1 MSVSRFLHNLGEKMK
16 ERIQRIKD
24 KLIEYWT
31 ERTSAQ
37 KMIILGSSVLVLA
50 LIITI
55 TFFTTKTDYAP
66 LYSNL
71 PPEEAG
77 QIKATL
83 DSRGIPSIVS
93 DDGTIS
99 VPEKSVNS
107 LKVELAAEGIPKS
120 GKIDYSFFSE
130 NAGFGMTENEFN
142 VLERGAVQTELENLI
157 KNIDGV
163 NHSTVMITL
172 PNESIWVAQD
182 EQTSSASVV
191 LNLAAGKELNQ
202 KEINALYNLVSKSI
216 PNLPKENIVIMDQF
230 FNYYD
235 VNSETDSSGYTLYEQ
250 QRKIKRDIER
260 DLQRQVQQMLSTII
274 GPGKVVSSVTADI
287 DFTQENREEN
297 LVEPVDLEN
306 MEGLQ
311 VSVERI
317 RESFNGDAA
326 GAEGIAGTGET
337 DIPEYPAIAGGQTGD
352 YERDEERIN
361 NEFNRIRK
369 EIVES
374 PYKIQ
379 DLGIQ
384 VMVEPPDP
392 EEPTS
397 LDPQTINDIENILS
411 SIVRTSISKNTETPI
426 EDEDITEK
434 IYVSAQPFYGKPD
447 LQSDENS
454 GLPLWLYIV
463 GGILLVIIIVLAIL
477 LFRRKQEEDEY
488 EELAE
493 EEIIPEQEEEI
504 PDIDTSVTTEEQKR
518 LKQIEKLANEKPED
532 FAKLLRTWLSEE

>member
-1 MSVSRFLHNLGEKMK
+1 MSASRFFHNLGEKMK
-16 ERIQRIKD
+16 ETMLRIKD
-24 KLIEYWT
+24 RTIEYWT
-31 ERTSAQ
+31 ERTPTQ
-37 KMIILGSSVLVLA
+37 KIVFLSSSVLLLA

-77 QIKATL
+77 QIKETL
-83 DSRGIPSIVS
+83 DSRGIPSVVS

-120 GKIDYSFFSE
+120 GKIDYSFFSD

-142 VLERGAVQTELENLI
+142 VLERGAVQTELENLV

-163 NHSTVMITL
+163 EESSVMITL

-182 EQTSSASVV
+182 EQASSASVV
-191 LNLAAGKELNQ
+191 VNLAAGKELNQ
-202 KEINALYNLVSKSI
+202 TEINALYNLVSKSI
-216 PNLPKENIVIMDQF
+216 PNLPQENIVIMDQY

-235 VNSETDSSGYTLYEQ
+235 LNSETDSSGYTLYEQ
-250 QRKIKRDIER
+250 QRMIKRDVER
-260 DLQRQVQQMLSTII
+260 DLQRQVQQMLTTII
-274 GPGKVVSSVTADI
+274 GPNKVVSTVTADV

-311 VSVERI
+311 VSVERV
-317 RESFNGDAA
+317 RESFTGDAA
-326 GAEGIAGTGET
+326 DAEGIAGTGEA
-337 DIPEYPAIAGGQTGD
+337 DIPEYPAVAGGQTGE

-361 NEFNRIRK
+361 NEFNRIHR

-384 VMVEPPDP
+384 VMVEPPEP

-411 SIVRTSISKNTETPI
+411 SIVRTTISNNTDTPV
-426 EDEDITEK
+426 EEEDITDK

-447 LQSDENS
+447 LEPDVP

-463 GGILLVIIIVLAIL
+463 GGLLLLTIVILAFL
-477 LFRRKQEEDEY
+477 LFRRQQDEDEY
-488 EELAE
+488 VEVIE
-493 EEIIPEQEEEI
+493 EEFSPELEEEEI
-504 PDIDTSVTTEEQKR
+504 PDIDTSTEEHKQ
-518 LKQIEKLANEKPED
+518 LKQIEKLADENPED